1 MPPVRT
7 QAQINAE
14 AIAPGRQPT
23 EPYNGWSKLPVN
35 TQNLLTSKRNYTKEI
50 FNSAAHAKT
59 REAVARY
66 PLNDSSFSNKLIDKS
81 IPMVGASAPPQQ
93 LGANQI
99 NATNVGSFAGS
110 LMGTT
115 SGGLAGLP
123 ITAMSGQTVKPVK
136 GGASIDLNKG
146 TVTPTAA
153 TKPTMGKQGEAMDD
167 KQMFKVAFLA
177 KCIDE
182 GLNLD
187 EIKTRVK
194 QALYFAEKRAL
205 DGPITNILGQLGSIP
220 LVGLAGLTAAGAGG
234 YYLGNQ
240 VVGPGLHKVTKAP
253 VPSREEMLNE
263 ELTNEYD
270 RQATLIKRQTEMAK
284 RRRERDRG
292 ISGVTRY

>member
-35 TQNLLTSKRNYTKEI
+35 TQNLLTSSRGYTKEL

-66 PLNDSSFSNKLIDKS
+66 PLNANSFSNKLIDKS
-81 IPMVGASAPPQQ
+81 IPMVGPNAPPAQ
-93 LGANQI
+93 LGANRV
-99 NATNVGSFAGS
+99 APADAASFAGS
-110 LMGTT
+110 LMGAT

-136 GGASIDLNKG
+136 GGASVDLNKG

-153 TKPTMGKQGEAMDD
+153 TKPTLGKQGAAMDD

-177 KCIDE
+177 KCVEE

-194 QALYFAEKRAL
+194 QALYFAEKRAEGSWL
-205 DGPITNILGQLGSIP
+205 GSMASLPITAP
-220 LVGLAGLTAAGAGG
+220 LTAMAGLTLAGAGG

-240 VVGPGLHKVTKAP
+240 VLGPGLHNAIKAP
-253 VPSREEMLNE
+253 IPSREEMLNE

>member
-1 MPPVRT
+1 MPPVKT

-23 EPYNGWSKLPVN
+23 EPYNGWGKLPVN

-50 FNSAAHAKT
+50 FNSEAHAKT

-66 PLNDSSFSNKLIDKS
+66 PLNDNSFSNKLIDKS
-81 IPMVGASAPPQQ
+81 IPMVGPSAPPKP
-93 LGANQI
+93 LSANQMTSI
-99 NATNVGSFAGS
+99 NAGSFAGS
-110 LMGTT
+110 LMGAT
-115 SGGLAGLP
+115 SGGLSALP
-123 ITAMSGQTVKPVK
+123 MTAMSGQTIKPVK
-136 GGASIDLNKG
+136 GGASVDLNKG

-153 TKPTMGKQGEAMDD
+153 TKPNLGKQGAAMDD

-240 VVGPGLHKVTKAP
+240 VVGPGLHNVTKSP

-292 ISGVTRY
+292 ISGITRY

>member
-1 MPPVRT
+1 MPPVKT

-23 EPYNGWSKLPVN
+23 EPYNGWGKLPVN

-81 IPMVGASAPPQQ
+81 IPIVGPSAPPAQ
-93 LGANQI
+93 LGANRV
-99 NATNVGSFAGS
+99 APADAASFAGS
-110 LMGTT
+110 LMGA
-115 SGGLAGLP
+115 SSAGLAGLP
-123 ITAMSGQTVKPVK
+123 MTAMSGQTIKPVK
-136 GGASIDLNKG
+136 GGASVDLNKG

-153 TKPTMGKQGEAMDD
+153 TKPTLGKQGAAMDD

-187 EIKTRVK
+187 EIKIRVK

-205 DGPITNILGQLGSIP
+205 DLSILGQLGSIP

-240 VVGPGLHKVTKAP
+240 VVGPGLHNVTKAP
-253 VPSREEMLNE
+253 IPSREEMLNE